1 MNLAEEQQAKP
12 VYVHLYHERESKSDN
27 KQDLSA
33 QTWLKVSLDYEYS
46 GLVTAIFHLWQGNV
60 LDIKVNFPE
69 PEAADCFNSFVPEII
84 KNMSS
89 SKLQLNNITLAR

>member
-1 MNLAEEQQAKP
+1 MKRSPLLFFNVSKAGDAE
-12 VYVHLYHERESKSDN
+12 
-27 KQDLSA
+27 
-33 QTWLKVSLDYEYS
+33 
-46 GLVTAIFHLWQGNV
+46 GNV

-89 SKLQLNNITLAR
+89 SKLQLNNIKLILDD